1 MGQTGQ
7 DQPLPDARPVRC
19 CAGRGGG
26 APRQSGARRRVLDPD
41 QARTQ
46 RRDFRCEFAALAPAA
61 RGVLSECRAGGAEHS
76 SDPTAGRLQLFF
88 HAVPAAIRRAVSL
101 DRQEPAAQHAGLRA
115 PAAADR
121 HPEVHLSSRSHADP
135 SPSAVPG
142 RYLSMD
148 ALRALPSVHQLLE
161 EEPATTLIAAHGRP
175 LVRFAVQRVL
185 EDERREASTDT
196 SHDRWARV
204 EATIQGLRRP
214 RLRPVINATGVI
226 LHTNLGRAPLAAA
239 AAEATARIAGRYSTL
254 EFDPQTGRRGRRHC
268 LVADPLRYLTGAQSA
283 AVVNNCAAAV
293 LLMLTALARGKE
305 VIVAR
310 GELVEI
316 GGGFRMPEVMRLS
329 GARMV
334 EVGTT
339 NRTRAEDY
347 AAAITP
353 RTAAIMKVHAS
364 NFQVVGFTES
374 VELKPLAAIAA
385 QHQLLLLHDL
395 GSGALLDTT
404 TVGLAAEPGIQES
417 LLSGVDLVAASADK
431 LLGGPQAGL
440 LLGRADLVERVMKHP
455 LARAVR
461 VDKLTIAALA
471 ATLDL
476 YLTQSFGEV
485 PIWGMLRASAESIRS
500 RAEAWQRRLAD
511 LGVAAEVAAADST
524 VGGGS
529 LPGERLP
536 TLAPAITP
544 QKGRPPELLRRLRQH
559 DPPGNGRIRHQ

>member
-1 MGQTGQ
+1 
-7 DQPLPDARPVRC
+7 
-19 CAGRGGG
+19 
-26 APRQSGARRRVLDPD
+26 
-41 QARTQ
+41 
-46 RRDFRCEFAALAPAA
+46 
-61 RGVLSECRAGGAEHS
+61 
-76 SDPTAGRLQLFF
+76 
-88 HAVPAAIRRAVSL
+88 
-101 DRQEPAAQHAGLRA
+101 
-115 PAAADR
+115 
-121 HPEVHLSSRSHADP
+121 
-135 SPSAVPG
+135 
-142 RYLSMD
+142 MD

-185 EDERREASTDT
+185 EEERRRAATNT
-196 SHDRWARV
+196 SAARWSRV
-204 EATIQGLRRP
+204 EATIQGLRRS
-214 RLRPVINATGVI
+214 RLRPVVNATGVI

-239 AAEATARIAGRYSTL
+239 AADATAGIAGRYSTL
-254 EFDPQTGRRGRRHC
+254 EFDPLTGRRGRRHD
-268 LVADPLRYLTGAQSA
+268 LLGELLRYLTGAEA
-283 AVVNNCAAAV
+283 TAVVNNCAAAV
-293 LLMLTALARGKE
+293 LLMLTALAKGKE

-347 AAAITP
+347 AAAVTP
-353 RTAAIMKVHAS
+353 KTVAIMKVHAS

-374 VELKPLAAIAA
+374 VELKPLAAIAR

-404 TVGLAAEPGIQES
+404 AFGLAAEPRIQDS
-417 LLSGVDLVAASADK
+417 LLSGVDLVASSADK

-440 LLGRADLVERVMKHP
+440 LFGRADLVERVMKHP

-476 YLTQSFGEV
+476 YLTQSFGDV
-485 PIWGMLRASAESIRS
+485 PIWTMLSTSLESVRS
-500 RAEAWQRRLAD
+500 RAQAWQSRLAE
-511 LGVAAEVAAADST
+511 LGVAVELAAAEST

-536 TLAPAITP
+536 TTVVVITP
-544 QKGRPPELLRRLRQH
+544 RQGGATDLLRRLREH
-559 DPPGNGRIRHQ
+559 EPPVIGRIVEERVLLDPRTVLPDEDDVVVDAVAGALS

>member
-1 MGQTGQ
+1 
-7 DQPLPDARPVRC
+7 V
-19 CAGRGGG
+19 
-26 APRQSGARRRVLDPD
+26 
-41 QARTQ
+41 
-46 RRDFRCEFAALAPAA
+46 
-61 RGVLSECRAGGAEHS
+61 
-76 SDPTAGRLQLFF
+76 
-88 HAVPAAIRRAVSL
+88 
-101 DRQEPAAQHAGLRA
+101 
-115 PAAADR
+115 
-121 HPEVHLSSRSHADP
+121 
-135 SPSAVPG
+135 
-142 RYLSMD
+142 D

-185 EDERREASTDT
+185 EEERRRAATNT
-196 SHDRWARV
+196 SHARWARV
-204 EATIQGLRRP
+204 EATIQGLRRS
-214 RLRPVINATGVI
+214 RLRPVVNATGVI

-239 AAEATARIAGRYSTL
+239 AADATAGIAGRYSTL
-254 EFDPQTGRRGRRHC
+254 EFDPLTGRRGRRHD
-268 LVADPLRYLTGAQSA
+268 LLGELLRYLTGAEA
-283 AVVNNCAAAV
+283 TAVVNNCAAAV
-293 LLMLTALARGKE
+293 LLMLTALAKGKE

-347 AAAITP
+347 AAAVTP
-353 RTAAIMKVHAS
+353 KTVAIMKVHAS

-374 VELKPLAAIAA
+374 VELKPLAAIAR

-404 TVGLAAEPGIQES
+404 AFGLAAEPRIQDS
-417 LLSGVDLVAASADK
+417 LLADVDLVASSADK

-440 LLGRADLVERVMKHP
+440 LFGRADLVERVMKHP

-476 YLTQSFGEV
+476 YLTQSFGDV
-485 PIWGMLRASAESIRS
+485 PIWTMLSTSLDSVRS
-500 RAEAWQRRLAD
+500 RAQAWQSRLAE
-511 LGVAAEVAAADST
+511 LGVAVELAAAEST

-536 TLAPAITP
+536 TTVVVITP
-544 QKGRPPELLRRLRQH
+544 RQGGATDLLRRLREH
-559 DPPGNGRIRHQ
+559 EPPVIGRIVEERVLLDPRTVLPDEDDVVVDAVAGALS

>member
-1 MGQTGQ
+1 
-7 DQPLPDARPVRC
+7 
-19 CAGRGGG
+19 
-26 APRQSGARRRVLDPD
+26 
-41 QARTQ
+41 
-46 RRDFRCEFAALAPAA
+46 
-61 RGVLSECRAGGAEHS
+61 
-76 SDPTAGRLQLFF
+76 
-88 HAVPAAIRRAVSL
+88 
-101 DRQEPAAQHAGLRA
+101 
-115 PAAADR
+115 
-121 HPEVHLSSRSHADP
+121 
-135 SPSAVPG
+135 
-142 RYLSMD
+142 MD

-161 EEPATTLIAAHGRP
+161 EEPATSLIAAHGRP

-185 EDERREASTDT
+185 EEERRRAATNT
-196 SHDRWARV
+196 SHARWARV
-204 EATIQGLRRP
+204 EATIQGLRRS
-214 RLRPVINATGVI
+214 RLRPVVNATGVI

-239 AAEATARIAGRYSTL
+239 AADATAGIAGRYSTL
-254 EFDPQTGRRGRRHC
+254 EFDPLTGRRGRRHD
-268 LVADPLRYLTGAQSA
+268 LLGELLRYLTGAEA
-283 AVVNNCAAAV
+283 TAVVNNCAAAV
-293 LLMLTALARGKE
+293 LLMLTALAKGKE

-347 AAAITP
+347 AAAVTP
-353 RTAAIMKVHAS
+353 KTVAIMKVHAS

-374 VELKPLAAIAA
+374 VELKPLAAIAR

-404 TVGLAAEPGIQES
+404 AFGLAAEPRIQDS
-417 LLSGVDLVAASADK
+417 LLSGVDLVASSADK

-440 LLGRADLVERVMKHP
+440 LFGRADLVERVMKHP

-476 YLTQSFGEV
+476 YLTQSFGDV
-485 PIWGMLRASAESIRS
+485 PIWTMLSTSLDSVRS
-500 RAEAWQRRLAD
+500 RAQAWQSRLAE
-511 LGVAAEVAAADST
+511 LGVAVELAAAEST

-536 TLAPAITP
+536 TIVVVITP
-544 QKGRPPELLRRLRQH
+544 RQGGATDVLRRLREH
-559 DPPGNGRIRHQ
+559 EPPVIGRIVEERVLLDPRTVLPDEDDVVVDAVAGALS

>member
-1 MGQTGQ
+1 
-7 DQPLPDARPVRC
+7 
-19 CAGRGGG
+19 
-26 APRQSGARRRVLDPD
+26 
-41 QARTQ
+41 
-46 RRDFRCEFAALAPAA
+46 
-61 RGVLSECRAGGAEHS
+61 
-76 SDPTAGRLQLFF
+76 
-88 HAVPAAIRRAVSL
+88 
-101 DRQEPAAQHAGLRA
+101 
-115 PAAADR
+115 
-121 HPEVHLSSRSHADP
+121 
-135 SPSAVPG
+135 
-142 RYLSMD
+142 MD

-185 EDERREASTDT
+185 EEERRRAATDT
-196 SHDRWARV
+196 SHARWARV
-204 EATIQGLRRP
+204 EATIQGLRRS
-214 RLRPVINATGVI
+214 RLRPVVNATGVI

-239 AAEATARIAGRYSTL
+239 AADATAGIAGRYSTL
-254 EFDPQTGRRGRRHC
+254 EFDPLTGRRGRRHD
-268 LVADPLRYLTGAQSA
+268 LLGELLRYLTGAEA
-283 AVVNNCAAAV
+283 TAVVNNCAAAV
-293 LLMLTALARGKE
+293 LLMLTALAKGKE

-347 AAAITP
+347 AAAVTP
-353 RTAAIMKVHAS
+353 KTVAIMKVHAS

-374 VELKPLAAIAA
+374 VELKPLAAIAR

-404 TVGLAAEPGIQES
+404 AFGLAAEPRIQDS
-417 LLSGVDLVAASADK
+417 LLADVDLVASSADK

-440 LLGRADLVERVMKHP
+440 LFGRADLVERVMKHP

-476 YLTQSFGEV
+476 YLTQSFGDV
-485 PIWGMLRASAESIRS
+485 PIWTMLSTSLDSVRS
-500 RAEAWQRRLAD
+500 RAQAWQSRLAE
-511 LGVAAEVAAADST
+511 LGVAVELAAAEST

-536 TLAPAITP
+536 TTVVVITP
-544 QKGRPPELLRRLRQH
+544 RQGGATDLLRRLREH
-559 DPPGNGRIRHQ
+559 EPPVIGRIVEERVLLDPRTVLPDEDDVVVDAVAGALS

>member
-1 MGQTGQ
+1 
-7 DQPLPDARPVRC
+7 
-19 CAGRGGG
+19 
-26 APRQSGARRRVLDPD
+26 
-41 QARTQ
+41 
-46 RRDFRCEFAALAPAA
+46 
-61 RGVLSECRAGGAEHS
+61 
-76 SDPTAGRLQLFF
+76 
-88 HAVPAAIRRAVSL
+88 
-101 DRQEPAAQHAGLRA
+101 
-115 PAAADR
+115 
-121 HPEVHLSSRSHADP
+121 
-135 SPSAVPG
+135 
-142 RYLSMD
+142 MD

-185 EDERREASTDT
+185 EDERRQASTDT

-254 EFDPQTGRRGRRHC
+254 EFDPQTGRRGRRHD
-268 LVADPLRYLTGAQSA
+268 LVADTLRYLTGAQSA

-339 NRTRAEDY
+339 NRTRIEDY
-347 AAAITP
+347 ASAITP
-353 RTAAIMKVHAS
+353 KTAAIMKVHAS

-374 VELKPLAAIAA
+374 VDLKPLATITR

-404 TVGLAAEPGIQES
+404 AVGLAAEPRIQDS
-417 LLSGVDLVAASADK
+417 LLSGVDLLASSADK

-440 LLGRADLVERVMKHP
+440 LLGRSDLVERVMKHP

-461 VDKLTIAALA
+461 VDKLTTAALA

-476 YLTQSFGEV
+476 YLTQSLAEV
-485 PIWGMLRASAESIRS
+485 PIWGMLRASTESLRS
-500 RAEAWQRRLAD
+500 RAQAWLRRLAE
-511 LGVAAEVAAADST
+511 LGVVAEVTAAEST

-536 TLAPAITP
+536 TSVLAITP
-544 QKGRPPELLRRLRQH
+544 LRGGATELLRRLREH
-559 DPPGNGRIRHQ
+559 EPPVIGRIADERVLLDPRTVLPDEDDVVVDAVAGALS